1 MTSLAKPTYRC
12 RWIVPMAALWVAAPG
27 QAQVTPL
34 PIRTEQLN
42 ACVNQLTVT
51 VSLAREIITVL
62 QQPDLP
68 ATVKM
73 AQISQVLPAD
83 QQATLQQCMQQAWP
97 PPAPPQG

>member
-1 MTSLAKPTYRC
+1 MLFPVQSARRFLGLVPLAATLAS
-12 RWIVPMAALWVAAPG
+12 MG
-27 QAQVTPL
+27 GHAQVTPL

-73 AQISQVLPAD
+73 AQISQVLPPD
-83 QQATLQQCMQQAWP
+83 QQAMLQQCMQQSWP